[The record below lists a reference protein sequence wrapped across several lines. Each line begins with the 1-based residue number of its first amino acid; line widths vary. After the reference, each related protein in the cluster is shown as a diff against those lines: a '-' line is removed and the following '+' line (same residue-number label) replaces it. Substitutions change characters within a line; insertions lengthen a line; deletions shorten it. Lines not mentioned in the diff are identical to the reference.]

1 MMCRSPRRLTA
12 GLAWSVALGLVICL
26 LAPVAA
32 TAQSDTIPGVRTPV
46 VTTTHRITL
55 NGKPLSYTARA
66 GVLPIR
72 SNETA
77 EPLGYIF
84 FVAYVVDRAPG
95 QPARPLTFAWNGG
108 PGANS
113 LLVHLDAMGPHRL
126 NAGDGGTSPRVA
138 LAFED
143 NEATW
148 LDETD
153 LVFVDPVGTGFSRAA
168 KPQYFQGFYG
178 VMGDIAATR
187 EFIRVYRTRF
197 DAWDSPVYL
206 AGESYGTWRAA
217 GTADAMERNNE
228 HVVGVI
234 AISGGIPVG
243 PVLTPEMR
251 AATFLSTRTASA
263 FFHGK
268 LAPDLME
275 NRDRAL
281 AEVDAWARSVYEPA
295 LVRRDALTP
304 ADRADIV
311 QRLARYTGLDT
322 SKVDKQ
328 TLVVD
333 RQFLIDN
340 LLKDRNQGALGRFDT
355 RQIAGSAPLL
365 AEAAEAPRRRA
376 LINNYLRN
384 ELGFATDLVYQ
395 GLESGYRSST
405 ARGPNWDYDNNPP
418 GAALARNTDG
428 PPGPV
433 PSWLRSAMEMNP
445 SLRAFVAMGQFDSL
459 NSCSAG
465 RYILDHIPPPLGKNI
480 TLGCYE
486 GGHMMY
492 DDRPARFALKRD
504 IVRFYRGR

>member
-1 MMCRSPRRLTA
+1 MTGGAWKRICSASRLVAWAMTA
-12 GLAWSVALGLVICL
+12 QL
-26 LAPVAA
+26 LAPVP
-32 TAQSDTIPGVRTPV
+32 TLAQTDTIPGVRTPIV
-46 VTTTHRITL
+46 STSHRILL
-55 NGKPLSYTARA
+55 NGKPLAYTARA

-72 SNETA
+72 HNDTA

-95 QPARPLTFAWNGG
+95 QPPRPLTFAWNGG

-113 LLVHLDAMGPHRL
+113 LLVHLDAMGPRRL
-126 NAGDGGTSPRVA
+126 NVGDGGLSPRVPM
-138 LAFED
+138 AFVD
-143 NEATW
+143 NQDTW

-153 LVFVDPVGTGFSRAA
+153 LVFVDPIGTGFSRAA
-168 KPQYFQGFYG
+168 KPEYFRGFYG

-206 AGESYGTWRAA
+206 AGESYGTWRAG
-217 GTADAMERNNE
+217 GTADAMERNGE
-228 HVVGVI
+228 RVAGVI

-251 AATFLSTRTASA
+251 AATFLSARTSTA
-263 FFHGK
+263 FFHRK
-268 LAPDLME
+268 LAPDLQQ
-275 NRDRAL
+275 NRERAISE
-281 AEVDAWARSVYEPA
+281 ADGWAKATYAPA
-295 LVRRDALTP
+295 LSRLSSLT
-304 ADRADIV
+304 AAERLDIV

-322 SKVDKQ
+322 GQVDKQ
-328 TLVVD
+328 TLIVD
-333 RQFLIDN
+333 RQFFIDN

-355 RQIAGSAPLL
+355 RQIAGSAALA
-365 AEAAEAPRRRA
+365 AEARDAPRRRV
-376 LINNYLRN
+376 LVNDYLRR

-395 GLESGYRSST
+395 GLEPGYSST
-405 ARGPNWDYDNNPP
+405 GARTPPWDYDNNPP

-428 PPGPV
+428 PPGPT
-433 PSWLRSAMEMNP
+433 PSWLRSAMEINP

-465 RYILDHIPPPLGKNI
+465 AYIIDNVSPAIGRRI

-492 DDRPARFALKRD
+492 EDRPARLLLKRD
-504 IVRFYRGR
+504 IAKFYRGR